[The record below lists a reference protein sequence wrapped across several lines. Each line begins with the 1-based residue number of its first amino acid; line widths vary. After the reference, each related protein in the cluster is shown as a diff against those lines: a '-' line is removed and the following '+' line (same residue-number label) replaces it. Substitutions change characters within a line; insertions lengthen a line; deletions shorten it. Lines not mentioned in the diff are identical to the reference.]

1 MATPAELSNLTR
13 ALKGLDQ
20 TIKQTNRN
28 IENLTRI
35 AEALNRNLVQLG
47 RRLKENEE
55 NNEQPE

>member
-20 TIKQTNRN
+20 TIKETNKN
-28 IENLTRI
+28 IKDLIRV

-47 RRLKENEE
+47 RQLKKDEE
-55 NNEQPE
+55 TDGPE